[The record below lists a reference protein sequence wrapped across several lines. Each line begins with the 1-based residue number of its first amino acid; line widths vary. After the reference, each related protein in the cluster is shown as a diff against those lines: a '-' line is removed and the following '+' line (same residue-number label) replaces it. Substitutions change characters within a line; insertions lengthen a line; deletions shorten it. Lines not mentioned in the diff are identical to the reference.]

1 MNSCLTIKQI
11 RTEGVRVNRR
21 GDWIFVVLE
30 TEEGLTGIGEA
41 SHSGNDYSVCG
52 IVASLA
58 EDLAG
63 KDPANINGL
72 REKMGHCYRRARV
85 IDTALSAVEQAAQ
98 DVRAQAAG
106 MSLARLWGGQVRER
120 VRLYA
125 NINRHVEDRAP
136 ASFAKAAETAAAEG
150 FRMIKLA
157 PFDEVKPPNQRRS
170 GDEAN
175 WWPGV
180 ERVRAVCEAVGPAVD
195 VAVDCHSRFALS
207 ESFLVA
213 AALEPLNLYWFEEPL
228 PVSNLKG
235 LHEVRSGIRQQLA
248 TAESLFGAESFHR
261 LLKTGAADVVMPDV
275 KHAGGDQETLLVGEL
290 AALHGVKF
298 APHNPSGPVA
308 SMHSGHV
315 CAAAK
320 GFDILEFAWGEVPWR
335 AELLDPPEQIED
347 GFLIVSDRPG
357 LGHTLNAKTMRR
369 FWLAEPGTKD
379 SSKAEV

>member
-1 MNSCLTIKQI
+1 MLRIRAI
-11 RTEGVRVNRR
+11 RTEGVQVNRR

-41 SHSGNDYSVCG
+41 SHSGNDRSVCG
-52 IVASLA
+52 AVVSLA
-58 EDLAG
+58 EELIG

-72 REKMGHCYRRARV
+72 RRELGRYRKDRV
-85 IDTALSAVEQAAQ
+85 INTALSAIEQAAQ
-98 DVRAQAAG
+98 DVRAQVAG
-106 MSLARLWGGQVRER
+106 MSLARLWGGKVLDR
-120 VRLYA
+120 VLLYA
-125 NINRHVEDRAP
+125 NINRHVEERSP

-170 GDEAN
+170 ADEAN

-180 ERVRAVCEAVGPAVD
+180 ERVRAVREAVGSGIR

-235 LHEVRSGIRQQLA
+235 LHEVRSGIRQRLA
-248 TAESLFGAESFHR
+248 TAESLFGADSFHR
-261 LLKTGAADVVMPDV
+261 LLEAGAADVVMPDV

-290 AALHGVKF
+290 AALHGVDF

-315 CAAAK
+315 CAAAR
-320 GFDILEFAWGEVPWR
+320 GFNILEFAWGEVPWR

-347 GFLIVSDRPG
+347 GYLIVSDRPG

-369 FWLAEPGTKD
+369 FWLAEPDTRD

>member
-1 MNSCLTIKQI
+1 MLTIRTI
-11 RTEGVRVNRR
+11 RTEGVQVNRR

-41 SHSGNDYSVCG
+41 SHSGNDRSVCG
-52 IVASLA
+52 NVASLA
-58 EDLAG
+58 EDLVG
-63 KDPANINGL
+63 KDPTNINWL
-72 REKMGHCYRRARV
+72 RRARGRYGKDR
-85 IDTALSAVEQAAQ
+85 ITNTALSAIEQAAQ

-106 MSLARLWGGQVRER
+106 MSLARLWGGKIRDR
-120 VRLYA
+120 VLLYA
-125 NINRHVEDRAP
+125 NINRHVEDRSP

-157 PFDEVKPPNQRRS
+157 PFDEVKPPNQRRFAE
-170 GDEAN
+170 EAN

-180 ERVRAVCEAVGPAVD
+180 ERVRAVREAVGPGMR

-235 LHEVRSGIRQQLA
+235 LHEVRLGIQQWLA
-248 TAESLFGAESFHR
+248 TAESLFGAEAFHR
-261 LLKTGAADVVMPDV
+261 LLEAGAADVVMPDV

-315 CAAAK
+315 CAAAS

-347 GFLIVSDRPG
+347 GCLIVSDRPG
-357 LGHTLNAKTMRR
+357 LGHRLNAKTMRR
-369 FWLAEPGTKD
+369 FWLAEPGTRD

>member
-1 MNSCLTIKQI
+1 MNSFLTIKEI
-11 RTEGVRVNRR
+11 RTEGIRVNRR
-21 GDWIFVVLE
+21 GDWIFVILT

-41 SHSGNDYSVCG
+41 SHSGNDYAVCG
-52 IVASLA
+52 AVASLA
-58 EDLAG
+58 EDLIG
-63 KDPANINGL
+63 NDPTNINRL
-72 REKMGHCYRRARV
+72 RHERGRYRKDR
-85 IDTALSAVEQAAQ
+85 IINTASSAIEQAAQ

-106 MSLARLWGGQVRER
+106 MSLARLWGGKIRDR
-120 VRLYA
+120 VLLYA
-125 NINRHVEDRAP
+125 NINRHVEDRSP

-157 PFDEVKPPNQRRS
+157 PFDEVKPPNQRRFAE
-170 GDEAN
+170 EAN

-180 ERVRAVCEAVGPAVD
+180 ERVRAVRKAVGPGMR

-235 LHEVRSGIRQQLA
+235 LREVRSGIQQWLA
-248 TAESLFGAESFHR
+248 TAESLFGAEAFHR
-261 LLKTGAADVVMPDV
+261 LMEAGAADVVMPDV

-315 CAAAK
+315 CAAAS

-347 GFLIVSDRPG
+347 GYLIVSDRPG

-369 FWLAEPGTKD
+369 FWLAEPGIRD

>member
-1 MNSCLTIKQI
+1 MLTIRAI
-11 RTEGVRVNRR
+11 RTEGVQVNQR

-41 SHSGNDYSVCG
+41 SHSGNDRLVCEA
-52 IVASLA
+52 VADLA
-58 EDLAG
+58 EDLIG
-63 KDPANINGL
+63 KDPTNINGL
-72 REKMGHCYRRARV
+72 RHERGRYRKDRV
-85 IDTALSAVEQAAQ
+85 TNTALSAIEQAAQ

-106 MSLARLWGGQVRER
+106 MSLARLWGGKVSDR

-125 NINRHVEDRAP
+125 NINRHVEDRSP
-136 ASFAKAAETAAAEG
+136 ASFAKAAEMAAAEG

-170 GDEAN
+170 ADEAN

-180 ERVRAVCEAVGPAVD
+180 ERVRAVREAVGPGIR

-235 LHEVRSGIRQQLA
+235 LHEVRSGIRQRLA

-261 LLKTGAADVVMPDV
+261 LLEAGAADVVMPDV
-275 KHAGGDQETLLVGEL
+275 KHAGGNQETLLVGEL

-315 CAAAK
+315 CAAAS

-347 GFLIVSDRPG
+347 GYLIVSDRPG
-357 LGHTLNAKTMRR
+357 LGHTLNAKTVHR
-369 FWLAEPGTKD
+369 FWLAEPGTRD

>member
-1 MNSCLTIKQI
+1 MNSCLTIKEI

-21 GDWIFVVLE
+21 GDWIFVILA

-41 SHSGNDYSVCG
+41 SHSGNDHSVCG
-52 IVASLA
+52 VVASLA
-58 EDLAG
+58 EDLIG
-63 KDPANINGL
+63 QDPININGL
-72 REKMGHCYRRARV
+72 RRERGRYRNDR
-85 IDTALSAVEQAAQ
+85 IINTALSAIEQAAQ

-106 MSLARLWGGQVRER
+106 MPLAQLLGGKVSDR
-120 VRLYA
+120 VLLYA
-125 NINRHVEDRAP
+125 NINRHVEDRSP
-136 ASFAKAAETAAAEG
+136 ASFARAAEMAVAEG
-150 FRMIKLA
+150 FWMIKLA

-180 ERVRAVCEAVGPAVD
+180 ERVRAVREAVGPEVQ

-213 AALEPLNLYWFEEPL
+213 AALEPLQLYWFEEPL
-228 PVSNLKG
+228 PVSNLTG
-235 LHEVRSGIRQQLA
+235 LHEVRSGIRQWLA

-261 LLKTGAADVVMPDV
+261 LLEAGAADVVMPDV

-315 CAAAK
+315 CAAAR

-347 GFLIVSDRPG
+347 GYLIVSDRPG

-369 FWLAEPGTKD
+369 FWLAEPGTRD

>member
-1 MNSCLTIKQI
+1 MLTIRAI
-11 RTEGVRVNRR
+11 RTEGVQVNRR

-41 SHSGNDYSVCG
+41 SHSGNDHSVCG
-52 IVASLA
+52 VVASLA
-58 EDLAG
+58 EDLIG

-72 REKMGHCYRRARV
+72 RRELGRYRKDRV
-85 IDTALSAVEQAAQ
+85 INTALSAIEQAAQ
-98 DVRAQAAG
+98 DVRAQFAG
-106 MSLARLWGGQVRER
+106 MSLARLWGGKVLDR
-120 VRLYA
+120 VLLYA
-125 NINRHVEDRAP
+125 NINRHVEERSP

-170 GDEAN
+170 ADEAN

-180 ERVRAVCEAVGPAVD
+180 ERVRAVCEAVGPAVN

-235 LHEVRSGIRQQLA
+235 LHEVRLGIRQRLA
-248 TAESLFGAESFHR
+248 TAESLFGADSFHR
-261 LLKTGAADVVMPDV
+261 LLEAGAADVVMPDV

-290 AALHGVKF
+290 AALHGVDF

-315 CAAAK
+315 CAAAR
-320 GFDILEFAWGEVPWR
+320 GFNILEFAWGEVPWR
-335 AELLDPPEQIED
+335 AELLDPPEQVED
-347 GFLIVSDRPG
+347 GYLIVSDRPG
-357 LGHTLNAKTMRR
+357 LGHTLNVKTMRR
-369 FWLAEPGTKD
+369 FWLAEPGTRD
-379 SSKAEV
+379 SSKAEI

>member
-1 MNSCLTIKQI
+1 MNSFLTIKEI

-21 GDWIFVVLE
+21 GDWIFVILT

-41 SHSGNDYSVCG
+41 SHSGNDYAVCG
-52 IVASLA
+52 AVASLA
-58 EDLAG
+58 EDLIG
-63 KDPANINGL
+63 NDPANINRL
-72 REKMGHCYRRARV
+72 RHERGRYRKDR
-85 IDTALSAVEQAAQ
+85 IINTALSAIEQAAQ

-106 MSLARLWGGQVRER
+106 MSLARLWGGKVRDR
-120 VRLYA
+120 VLLYA
-125 NINRHVEDRAP
+125 NINRHVEDRSP
-136 ASFAKAAETAAAEG
+136 ASFAKAAETAVAEG

-157 PFDEVKPPNQRRS
+157 PFDEVKPPNRRRS
-170 GDEAN
+170 ADEAN

-180 ERVRAVCEAVGPAVD
+180 ERVRAVRDAVGPGMR

-213 AALEPLNLYWFEEPL
+213 AALEPLDLYWFEEPL

-235 LHEVRSGIRQQLA
+235 LHEVRSGIRQWLA
-248 TAESLFGAESFHR
+248 TAESLFGAESFHH
-261 LLKTGAADVVMPDV
+261 LLEAGAADVVMPDV

-315 CAAAK
+315 CAAAREF
-320 GFDILEFAWGEVPWR
+320 GILEFAWGEVPWR

-369 FWLAEPGTKD
+369 FWLAEPGTRD